1 MRINE
6 VEYMSNGYCTI
17 GVYQSVRELKK
28 FALSDYCYKPSW
40 LFRFADK
47 DLKMIW
53 QLTKRQYGA
62 LSLKR
67 LITFTLIKGY
77 FLTKTISSWEAE
89 LKSYVSIEE
98 ECDEW

>member
-6 VEYMSNGYCTI
+6 VEYMSNGRCTI
-17 GVYQSVRELKK
+17 GVYESAHELKK
-28 FALSDYCYKPSW
+28 FALSDYCTKPSW
-40 LFRFADK
+40 LFRFEHK

-53 QLTKRQYGA
+53 QLTKRQYGV

-67 LITFTLIKGY
+67 LVTFALIKGY
-77 FLTKTISSWEAE
+77 FLTCTLNSWEAE